1 MDLIVFDML
10 ECNIILGIDF
20 LSQYEV
26 EINNKKKKVQF
37 HLDDNEEF
45 TFGESR
51 VLNIMVSSVKAKTN
65 VE

>member
-10 ECNIILGIDF
+10 DYNIILGIDF
-20 LSQYEV
+20 LSQYGV
-26 EINNKKKKVQF
+26 EINNKKNKLQF

-45 TFGESR
+45 TFGEGR